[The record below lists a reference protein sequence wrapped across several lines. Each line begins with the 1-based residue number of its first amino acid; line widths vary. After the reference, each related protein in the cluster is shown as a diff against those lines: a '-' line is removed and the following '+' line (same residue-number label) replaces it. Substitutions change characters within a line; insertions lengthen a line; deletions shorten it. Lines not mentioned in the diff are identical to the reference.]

1 MMATVRKESPKAKAR
16 ASQDP
21 QREKEK
27 EKELHDDFRLNNDDP
42 WLV

>member
-1 MMATVRKESPKAKAR
+1 MATVRKESPKAR